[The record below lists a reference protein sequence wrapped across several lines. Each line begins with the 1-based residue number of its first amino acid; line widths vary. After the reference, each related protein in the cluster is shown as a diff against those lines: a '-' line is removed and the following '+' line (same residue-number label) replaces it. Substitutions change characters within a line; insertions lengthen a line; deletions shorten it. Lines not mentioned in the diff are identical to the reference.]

1 MAIWNQG
8 GFFQELAEREQHLQW
23 FPKAY
28 VPAVK
33 DKDGVH
39 VVKITCNS
47 CGKCDFCKF
56 QKKCNEPPPPPPP
69 PPAPPAP
76 PKPEPPK
83 CCVTVHT
90 CCHHHHCC

>member
-33 DKDGVH
+33 DKDGVN

-69 PPAPPAP
+69 PPAPPKEDK
-76 PKPEPPK
+76 KP
-83 CCVTVHT
+83 CCVTVKT
-90 CCHHHHCC
+90 CCHHYCCC